1 MRFELEINGEKICIA
16 GMDGYAVLSA
26 IVTWAKRDPSRFD
39 PKKLPHSTFE
49 QFSQE
54 DLHIQLGGLDS
65 NDPARAID
73 RSWHYR
79 DLKVGD
85 EITIRILPPG
95 PADAPIEP
103 AASPNN

>member
-16 GMDGYAVLSA
+16 GLDGYAVLSA
-26 IVTWAKRDPSRFD
+26 VVTWAKRDPSRFD
-39 PKKLPHSTFE
+39 QKKLPHSTLE

-65 NDPARAID
+65 NDPARAVD
-73 RSWHYR
+73 KPWHHR

-95 PADAPIEP
+95 LADAPLEP
-103 AASPNN
+103 ATSPNN